1 MKTLKK
7 WLLFFLLIIVFTSGC
22 SKSTTEDNGKKIIKD
37 FFSNS
42 YEYTAT
48 YNRTH
53 EANKKSKLCVYE
65 GMLIPNPYQQYEN
78 LIEDS
83 SHSTSLLASYSYTSN
98 NVTYRRMKL
107 RNENDTF
114 WTAEQISE
122 RQDAI
127 YNRQNLVLRLKKKE
141 KNLATFYT
149 EYTDT
154 LHYDP
159 DGRNIE
165 VPYINQLE
173 YIVDLKEQE
182 IKKIVI
188 NTEESEKAVA
198 IASLM
203 QNGFSK
209 DEAESNV
216 VLGKDYFHSE
226 IIFEITK
233 VNNDLDIPTP
243 IQ

>member
-1 MKTLKK
+1 MKLLMKCI
-7 WLLFFLLIIVFTSGC
+7 LFFLPILTLTSC
-22 SKSTTEDNGKKIIKD
+22 CIEPNIEDNGEKIIKN

-48 YNRTH
+48 YYRTN
-53 EANKKSKLCVYE
+53 EANVKNKLCVYE
-65 GMLIPNPYQQYEN
+65 GILISTPYQQYEK

-83 SHSTSLLASYSYTSN
+83 SHSTSLLASYSYASN
-98 NVTYRRMKL
+98 NATYRRMKL
-107 RNENDTF
+107 SNGNDTF
-114 WTAEQISE
+114 WTADQIGE

-127 YNRQNLVLRLKKKE
+127 YNRQNLDFHLKKK
-141 KNLATFYT
+141 KRNLATFYT

-159 DGRNIE
+159 EGANIE

-173 YIVDLKEQE
+173 YIIDLKENK

-188 NTEESEKAVA
+188 NTEGSEKAVA
-198 IASLM
+198 IASFM
-203 QNGFSK
+203 QNGFSR
-209 DEAESNV
+209 DEAERNL

-233 VNNDLDIPTP
+233 VNNDLEIPIP
-243 IQ
+243 VQ

>member
-1 MKTLKK
+1 
-7 WLLFFLLIIVFTSGC
+7 
-22 SKSTTEDNGKKIIKD
+22 
-37 FFSNS
+37 
-42 YEYTAT
+42 
-48 YNRTH
+48 
-53 EANKKSKLCVYE
+53 
-65 GMLIPNPYQQYEN
+65 MLIPNPYQQYEN

-173 YIVDLKEQE
+173 YIV
-182 IKKIVI
+182 
-188 NTEESEKAVA
+188 S
-198 IASLM
+198 
-203 QNGFSK
+203 F
-209 DEAESNV
+209 
-216 VLGKDYFHSE
+216 
-226 IIFEITK
+226 
-233 VNNDLDIPTP
+233 
-243 IQ
+243 

>member
-1 MKTLKK
+1 
-7 WLLFFLLIIVFTSGC
+7 
-22 SKSTTEDNGKKIIKD
+22 
-37 FFSNS
+37 
-42 YEYTAT
+42 
-48 YNRTH
+48 
-53 EANKKSKLCVYE
+53 
-65 GMLIPNPYQQYEN
+65 
-78 LIEDS
+78 
-83 SHSTSLLASYSYTSN
+83 
-98 NVTYRRMKL
+98 MKL

-216 VLGKDYFHSE
+216 VLEKT
-226 IIFEITK
+226 IFTQK
-233 VNNDLDIPTP
+233 SSLKSLK
-243 IQ
+243 